1 MGHGMKQR
9 KKSVKRGDVQYSL
22 SLDVSSWGMK
32 NGLESNYEHLG
43 IAVIQKALKDY
54 VELLRKRA
62 HGKLPR
68 KSRGKCA
75 AETYELLEAEAFLKE
90 NRCQAFFAVDGVY
103 LMHLA
108 ERREREREARE
119 KARREVM
126 AQSEKFQK
134 GR

>member
-9 KKSVKRGDVQYSL
+9 KKSVKRGEVQYSL

-43 IAVIQKALKDY
+43 IAVIQKALEDY
-54 VELLRKRA
+54 VELLRQRA

-68 KSRGKCA
+68 KSRGKFT

-90 NRCQAFFAVDGVY
+90 NRCQAFLRWMAYILCAWRRNGKGSGKQGQKQDG
-103 LMHLA
+103 
-108 ERREREREARE
+108 R
-119 KARREVM
+119 
-126 AQSEKFQK
+126 
-134 GR
+134 

>member
-32 NGLESNYEHLG
+32 SGLESNYEHLG
-43 IAVIQKALKDY
+43 IAVIQKALEDY
-54 VELLRKRA
+54 VELLRQRA
-62 HGKLPR
+62 HGKLQR
-68 KSRGKCA
+68 KSRGKFT

-103 LMHLA
+103 LMRLA
-108 ERREREREARE
+108 AKREREREEKAR
-119 KARREVM
+119 ARREVLG
-126 AQSEKFQK
+126 A
-134 GR
+134 R

>member
-9 KKSVKRGDVQYSL
+9 KKSVKRGEVQYSL

-32 NGLESNYEHLG
+32 NGMESNYEHLG
-43 IAVIQKALKDY
+43 IAVIQKALEDY
-54 VELLRKRA
+54 VERLRQRA
-62 HGKLPR
+62 NGKLPR
-68 KSRGKCA
+68 KSRGKFT

-90 NRCQAFFAVDGVY
+90 NRCQAFFAVDGAY

-108 ERREREREARE
+108 AKREREREARA

-126 AQSEKFQK
+126 SA
-134 GR
+134 R

>member
-9 KKSVKRGDVQYSL
+9 KKSVKKGDVQYSL

-43 IAVIQKALKDY
+43 IAVIQKALEDY
-54 VELLRKRA
+54 VELLRQRA
-62 HGKLPR
+62 HGKPQR
-68 KSRGKCA
+68 KGRGKFT

-103 LMHLA
+103 LMRLA
-108 ERREREREARE
+108 AKREREREARA
-119 KARREVM
+119 KTRREVM
-126 AQSEKFQK
+126 SA
-134 GR
+134 R

>member
-9 KKSVKRGDVQYSL
+9 KKSVKKGDVQYSL

-43 IAVIQKALKDY
+43 IAVIQKALEDY
-54 VELLRKRA
+54 VELLRQRA
-62 HGKLPR
+62 HGKLQR
-68 KSRGKCA
+68 KGRGKFT

-103 LMHLA
+103 LMRLA
-108 ERREREREARE
+108 AKREREREARA
-119 KARREVM
+119 KTRREVM
-126 AQSEKFQK
+126 SA
-134 GR
+134 R

>member
-22 SLDVSSWGMK
+22 SLDVPSWGMK

-43 IAVIQKALKDY
+43 IAVIQKALEDY
-54 VELLRKRA
+54 VELLRQRA
-62 HGKLPR
+62 HGKLQR
-68 KSRGKCA
+68 KSRGKCT

-103 LMHLA
+103 LMRLA
-108 ERREREREARE
+108 AKREREREARA
-119 KARREVM
+119 KTRREVM
-126 AQSEKFQK
+126 SA
-134 GR
+134 R

>member
-22 SLDVSSWGMK
+22 SLDVSSWGLDVSSWGMK

-43 IAVIQKALKDY
+43 IAVIQKALEDY
-54 VELLRKRA
+54 VELLRQRA
-62 HGKLPR
+62 HRRLQR
-68 KSRGKCA
+68 KGRGKFT

-103 LMHLA
+103 LMRLA
-108 ERREREREARE
+108 AKREREREARE

-126 AQSEKFQK
+126 NA
-134 GR
+134 R

>member
-22 SLDVSSWGMK
+22 RLNVSSWGMK

-43 IAVIQKALKDY
+43 IAVIQKALEDY
-54 VELLRKRA
+54 VELLRQRA
-62 HGKLPR
+62 RGKLQR
-68 KSRGKCA
+68 KSRGKFT

-108 ERREREREARE
+108 AKREREREARA

-126 AQSEKFQK
+126 SA
-134 GR
+134 R

>member
-9 KKSVKRGDVQYSL
+9 KKSVKRGEVQYSL

-43 IAVIQKALKDY
+43 IAVIQKALEDY
-54 VELLRKRA
+54 VELLRQRA
-62 HGKLPR
+62 NGKLPR
-68 KSRGKCA
+68 KSRGKFT

-103 LMHLA
+103 LMSLA
-108 ERREREREARE
+108 AKREREREARA

-126 AQSEKFQK
+126 SA
-134 GR
+134 R

>member
-22 SLDVSSWGMK
+22 SLNVSSWGMK

-43 IAVIQKALKDY
+43 IAVIQKALEDY
-54 VELLRKRA
+54 VELLRQRA
-62 HGKLPR
+62 HGKLQR
-68 KSRGKCA
+68 KSRGKFT

-103 LMHLA
+103 LMRLA
-108 ERREREREARE
+108 ERREREREARA
-119 KARREVM
+119 KTRREVM
-126 AQSEKFQK
+126 GA
-134 GR
+134 R

>member
-9 KKSVKRGDVQYSL
+9 KKSVKRGEVQYSL

-43 IAVIQKALKDY
+43 IAVIQKALEDY
-54 VELLRKRA
+54 VELLRQRA
-62 HGKLPR
+62 HGKLLR
-68 KSRGKCA
+68 KSRGKFT

-90 NRCQAFFAVDGVY
+90 NRCQAFFAVDGEY

-108 ERREREREARE
+108 AKREREREARA

-126 AQSEKFQK
+126 SA
-134 GR
+134 R

>member
-43 IAVIQKALKDY
+43 IAVIQKALEDY
-54 VELLRKRA
+54 VELLRQRA
-62 HGKLPR
+62 HGKLQR
-68 KSRGKCA
+68 KSRGKFT

-103 LMHLA
+103 LMRLA
-108 ERREREREARE
+108 AKRERERETRE

-126 AQSEKFQK
+126 SA
-134 GR
+134 R

>member
-43 IAVIQKALKDY
+43 IAVIQKALEDY
-54 VELLRKRA
+54 VELLRQRA

-68 KSRGKCA
+68 KSRGKFT
-75 AETYELLEAEAFLKE
+75 AETYELLEAEAFLRE
-90 NRCQAFFAVDGVY
+90 NRCQAFFAVDGAY

-108 ERREREREARE
+108 AKREREREARA

-126 AQSEKFQK
+126 GA
-134 GR
+134 R

>member
-43 IAVIQKALKDY
+43 IAVIQKALEDY
-54 VELLRKRA
+54 VELLRQRA
-62 HGKLPR
+62 HGKLRR
-68 KSRGKCA
+68 KSRGKFT

-103 LMHLA
+103 LMRLA
-108 ERREREREARE
+108 AKREREREART
-119 KARREVM
+119 KTRREVM
-126 AQSEKFQK
+126 SA
-134 GR
+134 R

>member
-1 MGHGMKQR
+1 MKQR
-9 KKSVKRGDVQYSL
+9 KKSVKRGEVQYSL

-43 IAVIQKALKDY
+43 IAVIQKALEDY
-54 VELLRKRA
+54 VELLRQRA
-62 HGKLPR
+62 NGKLPR
-68 KSRGKCA
+68 KSRGKFT

-103 LMHLA
+103 LMSLA
-108 ERREREREARE
+108 AKREREREARA

-126 AQSEKFQK
+126 SA
-134 GR
+134 R

>member
-43 IAVIQKALKDY
+43 IAVIQKALEDY
-54 VELLRKRA
+54 VELLRQRA
-62 HGKLPR
+62 NGKLQR
-68 KSRGKCA
+68 KSRGKFT
-75 AETYELLEAEAFLKE
+75 AETYELLEAEAFLRE
-90 NRCQAFFAVDGVY
+90 NRCQAFFAVDGAY

-108 ERREREREARE
+108 AKREREREARE

-126 AQSEKFQK
+126 SA
-134 GR
+134 R